1 MPGRTVCRAN
11 ECLLA
16 LYMLLI
22 TISSVFLYVTHS
34 KLILA
39 GIIVVLF
46 VVYFVISHFILGWLA
61 QREFRM
67 REDHAKS
74 GTMPV
79 FLLSALACLV
89 VLMVW
94 FVAYCPGSFEEDNI
108 SQYGQALT
116 GKYDSWHP
124 IWHTILFY
132 TLPLKITGRASGI
145 VLFQMIC
152 FSLGVGYMC
161 ATLYRYAGPVYTA
174 VIFAL
179 VVLNPFTGYILLY
192 PFKDVAFA
200 IMGVVA
206 MCMAVRMSIPGMGA
220 GLTGTARAG
229 DRAGRWYSCLLL
241 GFVLANATLFRY
253 NGVLFTGMLLIAL
266 LFNVHRRQWLMIV
279 AGFALTMIMVRG
291 PVYHLVDAEISGTEV
306 VQTVGLPMS
315 VIGNAV
321 KETPDLIDQEI
332 TEFAYSY
339 APKEVWEERYA
350 RGNFNLMKYGGVHNP
365 GVVEETGALKIT
377 AMAARCFVQ
386 SPQAS
391 FDALFALTDF
401 VYGLDIQD
409 KADIDIMHSDIIDN
423 DYGIAYAGF
432 EGLAGVLERFARA
445 YKLGGWN
452 FIRKLGFGILVLIA
466 VILSHLKWTSAV
478 SWKRVIL
485 CLPILAYDFGT
496 MLLLSG
502 HDARFFYISFLV
514 CPVVVAAGMYAIPD
528 KGTIEN
534 VS

>member
-22 TISSVFLYVTHS
+22 IISSVFLYVTHS

-61 QREFRM
+61 QREFTM
-67 REDHAKS
+67 REDFATS
-74 GTMPV
+74 GGIPV
-79 FLLSALACLV
+79 FVLTTLACLA

-108 SQYGQALT
+108 AQYGQALT

-161 ATLYRYAGPVYTA
+161 STLYKYAGLVYTA

-206 MCMAVRMSIPGMGA
+206 MCIAVRMSIPQ
-220 GLTGTARAG
+220 
-229 DRAGRWYSCLLL
+229 DSIYSDKWYFCALL

-279 AGFALTMIMVRG
+279 AGFVLTMIVVRG

-321 KETPDLIDQEI
+321 KETPDLIDPEI

-339 APKEVWEERYA
+339 APREVWEERYA

-377 AMAARCFVQ
+377 AMAAKCFVQ

-401 VYGLDIQD
+401 VYGLDTQD

-466 VILSHLKWTSAV
+466 VILSRLRWTSAA

-485 CLPILAYDFGT
+485 CLPVLAYDFGT

-514 CPVVVAAGMYAIPD
+514 CPVAVAAGMYAIPD
-528 KGTIEN
+528 KGTVEDA
-534 VS
+534 S